1 MTDTSIFL
9 LAFLQFCFR
18 KKALKMLSFQGF
30 LLLKEALVVTLSETR
45 ALTFRKHE
53 AQKGMKV
60 TII

>member
-1 MTDTSIFL
+1 MTDTSIFCSHSSDFAL
-9 LAFLQFCFR
+9 E
-18 KKALKMLSFQGF
+18 KKALKMLSFQFF
-30 LLLKEALVVTLSETR
+30 LLLEEALVVTLSETR